1 MSHSR
6 RTVSQWMA
14 AAIVLPFVAT
24 APPALALSLPVAIEG
39 YDPVA
44 FFREDK
50 AVKGSPE
57 FTAEWAG
64 VTWHFSSAENRDT
77 FKKEPADW
85 VPQFQNGDLC
95 PFGLAHGRKVKGD
108 PKQWVIV
115 DGKLYFT
122 AHERARAGVQAD
134 PQGMISRARENA
146 PGLGVK

>member
-1 MSHSR
+1 MLHSR
-6 RTVSQWMA
+6 RTVSRWMA
-14 AAIVLPFVAT
+14 AAVGLLLV
-24 APPALALSLPVAIEG
+24 PAAQRAQAEGLPVAIEG

-44 FFREDK
+44 YFREDK

-64 VTWHFSSAENRDT
+64 VTWHFSTAENRDT
-77 FKKEPADW
+77 FAKEPADW
-85 VPQFQNGDLC
+85 VPQFQNGDVC

-122 AHERARAGVQAD
+122 AHERARAAVQAD
-134 PQGMISRARENA
+134 PQGMIAKARENA
-146 PGLGVK
+146 PSLGVK